1 MNVAVS
7 DLGVMVRP
15 VWARMAFVRGRL
27 DADLGHAA
35 KYLSCTTDIE
45 NIEDSAHRDGD
56 NNTSYE

>member
-1 MNVAVS
+1 MNVAVR

-35 KYLSCTTDIE
+35 KYLRDVQQPTLRHRL
-45 NIEDSAHRDGD
+45 IEDSAQGW
-56 NNTSYE
+56 